1 MYKIPF
7 SCLSHLLLIKYVLW
21 FSQRLSGFHFSSL
34 EKGPPI
40 RCEVFKD
47 LMPSLKRWR
56 GGGAGTPNYAEMS
69 ILYDTKRGKNLINGN
84 AKQGLI
90 DYFTI
95 IARPT
100 TLSTAAIR
108 RVLFKSFLTCEDD
121 TLTFNIILK
130 LKVPMA
136 KCFQRFDE
144 VINSNRE
151 ALMNTYLNFHH
162 PHPLNI
168 LLWDISNLLP
178 PPLKFDVSF
187 ETCYQI
193 GVWLNPSSL
202 KMRELISPICNL
214 FGGFPITVAYQTGC
228 LLASLLK
235 IMMAIHFANIC
246 ISLQNWQKLTRGQ
259 PWFVEAMLTVILYPA
274 LWTRVKK

>member
-144 VINSNRE
+144 VIYLNRE

-162 PHPLNI
+162 PHP
-168 LLWDISNLLP
+168 
-178 PPLKFDVSF
+178 
-187 ETCYQI
+187 
-193 GVWLNPSSL
+193 
-202 KMRELISPICNL
+202 
-214 FGGFPITVAYQTGC
+214 
-228 LLASLLK
+228 
-235 IMMAIHFANIC
+235 
-246 ISLQNWQKLTRGQ
+246 
-259 PWFVEAMLTVILYPA
+259 
-274 LWTRVKK
+274 